1 MLQQKQSGVMRALIK
16 QCMVRQCLGPEHLE
30 GSSERDEELAM
41 GSSGRE
47 FQLEGLTRT
56 NTLRWEGVWHFEG
69 TEKRPELREWQAGA
83 GDVQRGWEE
92 QEVRLE
98 REQASELNVLTNFFL
113 NV

>member
-1 MLQQKQSGVMRALIK
+1 M
-16 QCMVRQCLGPEHLE
+16 E
-30 GSSERDEELAM
+30 GRSERDEELAM

-47 FQLEGLTRT
+47 FQLEELTRT

-69 TEKRPELREWQAGA
+69 TEKRSELQEWQAGA

-92 QEVRLE
+92 GEVRLE
-98 REQASELNVLTNFFL
+98 TEQASEVNVLTNFFL